1 MNLPGI
7 TLHIPGSAP
16 LVLHTLLLDYNGT
29 LAKDGIPVPGVMER
43 LDSLSRLLSIE
54 VITADT
60 FGSVQAVFHDTP
72 VNVHLIEKENQDRAK
87 LRRLHELGATG
98 TAAMGNGVNDRLML
112 ADAAFSV
119 GVLGD
124 EGASFATLQASRI
137 VVRHICDGL
146 DLLLHP
152 LRCAATLRN

>member
-7 TLHIPGSAP
+7 KLNIPGSEP

-29 LAKDGIPVPGVMER
+29 LAKDGVLVPGVMER
-43 LDSLSRLLSIE
+43 LDALARLLSIE

-60 FGSVQAVFHDTP
+60 FGSVQAVFQNTA
-72 VNVHLIEKENQDRAK
+72 VNVHLIGKEKQDEAK
-87 LRRLHELGATG
+87 LHRLYELGAAG

-112 ADAAFSV
+112 SNAAFSV
-119 GVLGD
+119 GILGD
-124 EGASFATLQASRI
+124 EGASFATLQVARVI
-137 VVRHICDGL
+137 VRHICDGL

-152 LRCAATLRN
+152 LRCVATLRN